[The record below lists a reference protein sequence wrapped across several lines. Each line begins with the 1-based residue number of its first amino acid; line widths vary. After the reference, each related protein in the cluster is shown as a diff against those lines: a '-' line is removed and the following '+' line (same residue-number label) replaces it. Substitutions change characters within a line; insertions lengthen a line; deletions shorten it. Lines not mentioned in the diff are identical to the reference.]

1 MLFNSFDF
9 IVFFPV
15 VVFLYYIIPQ
25 RIRNI
30 WLLLASYYF
39 YMSWNPKYIVLIL
52 FATFVTYLCGLGINC
67 VGQKWES
74 GTQKRWKLFCL
85 VVGICANLSMLFFFK
100 YIDFAIGYFNRMLAA
115 FNIKIIESSFD
126 YALPV
131 GISFF
136 TFQALGYVI
145 DVYRGN
151 VYAEKNPV
159 KYALFIAFFPQL
171 VAGPIERSGNLLR
184 QINEKHKFNYDRA
197 KNGLLLML
205 WGFFL
210 KLVIADRIAIVV
222 DMIYGNP
229 ETYSGCYLIAA
240 TVLFAFQIYCD
251 FSGYSTIAKG
261 AALVMGFEL
270 MENFKAPYFSL
281 SVVEFWRRWH
291 ISLSGWF
298 RDYLY
303 IPLGGNRKGKI
314 RRYINLVVVFAVSG
328 LWHGASMSFVIWG
341 ALNGIYQVVGDICRP
356 VRNCVWN
363 ILGCRKDSGGHKFLS
378 CMTTFLL
385 IDFAWLFFRAGSLQ
399 QSGVIL
405 KNMFGVCNPWI
416 FFDGSF
422 YNLGLERNSFIVMIV
437 AICVLLVVDYL
448 HYHDIHILSIL
459 ARQELWCR
467 ALLITGLFYS
477 VIMLGIYGVDYDVST
492 FIYFAF

>member
-67 VGQKWES
+67 VGQKWEGGS
-74 GTQKRWKLFCL
+74 RKRWRLFCL
-85 VVGICANLSMLFFFK
+85 AAGICATLSMLFFFK
-100 YIDFAIGYFNRMLAA
+100 YIDFAIGYFNRFLAA
-115 FNIKIIESSFD
+115 FNIKIIETSFD

-151 VYAEKNPV
+151 VCAEKNPV
-159 KYALFIAFFPQL
+159 RYALFIAFFPQL

-184 QINEKHKFNYDRA
+184 QINEKHRFSYDRA

-222 DMIYGNP
+222 DTIYGNP
-229 ETYSGCYLIAA
+229 ETYSGCYLIVA

-261 AALVMGFEL
+261 AAQVMGFEL

-314 RRYINLVVVFAVSG
+314 RKHIN
-328 LWHGASMSFVIWG
+328 
-341 ALNGIYQVVGDICRP
+341 
-356 VRNCVWN
+356 
-363 ILGCRKDSGGHKFLS
+363 
-378 CMTTFLL
+378 
-385 IDFAWLFFRAGSLQ
+385 
-399 QSGVIL
+399 
-405 KNMFGVCNPWI
+405 
-416 FFDGSF
+416 
-422 YNLGLERNSFIVMIV
+422 
-437 AICVLLVVDYL
+437 
-448 HYHDIHILSIL
+448 
-459 ARQELWCR
+459 WC
-467 ALLITGLFYS
+467 
-477 VIMLGIYGVDYDVST
+477 
-492 FIYFAF
+492 